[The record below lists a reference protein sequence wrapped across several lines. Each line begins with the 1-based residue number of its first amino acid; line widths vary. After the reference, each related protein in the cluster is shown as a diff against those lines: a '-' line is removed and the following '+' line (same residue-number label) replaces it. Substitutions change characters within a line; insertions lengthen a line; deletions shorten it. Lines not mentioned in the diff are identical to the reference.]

1 MGLRLP
7 ILVALFGL
15 ASSHKLGSS
24 VPNETRQRRQ
34 AAFLS
39 CEAAVHSCSTH
50 FGDITS
56 YPNIAA
62 GKCIIAFC
70 EYLYGLFIFWFKG
83 FRGFNLVLGG
93 VEVPS
98 NPAGKR
104 GFIFDE
110 AHERSSTVR
119 FNNIAG
125 EEHANCKGNLEVRVI
140 RTVEEMFDA
149 KTSTKLDSTSSQ
161 YGQELNIN
169 AKLGADG
176 KLSSDITKS
185 LEKLFGSTAEA
196 HGDWRIVEGEGGDSS
211 SSTRTK
217 SVDLNDTTQESS
229 GEIEKSGTSFSA
241 GASVGVRFKIPP
253 IWKSLASNNEREQ
266 KIATSIDS
274 KQVTTTKASTHCK
287 RYSYQLQRYSPPA
300 FHSAF
305 KLGLA
310 RLNQC
315 WNAPADASP
324 NSYQCARDFINAYG
338 THFVKR
344 ATFGA
349 KVTTTRVLDFE
360 KANEQSRQTLDACT
374 RSQSTWSALGV
385 YTSGTTSSECQSDLS
400 TGLSISQSGLQKEET
415 ESVGCKPSI
424 DYGSDGPFPP
434 EIIEKTLAP
443 ISDLFTSEYMTHDRV
458 GTSIDFEGIRPWL
471 SDKIVDYCVLFKS
484 QHHCKHTTR

>member
-1 MGLRLP
+1 M
-7 ILVALFGL
+7 
-15 ASSHKLGSS
+15 
-24 VPNETRQRRQ
+24 
-34 AAFLS
+34 
-39 CEAAVHSCSTH
+39 
-50 FGDITS
+50 
-56 YPNIAA
+56 
-62 GKCIIAFC
+62 
-70 EYLYGLFIFWFKG
+70 
-83 FRGFNLVLGG
+83 
-93 VEVPS
+93 EVPS

-374 RSQSTWSALGV
+374 RSQSTLSALGV
-385 YTSGTTSSECQSDLS
+385 
-400 TGLSISQSGLQKEET
+400 
-415 ESVGCKPSI
+415 
-424 DYGSDGPFPP
+424 
-434 EIIEKTLAP
+434 
-443 ISDLFTSEYMTHDRV
+443 
-458 GTSIDFEGIRPWL
+458 
-471 SDKIVDYCVLFKS
+471 
-484 QHHCKHTTR
+484 